1 MPARTSPENG
11 DVLVRQETRDGT
23 VVYILRTAPGT
34 DQYLLRTRA
43 DAVVQAVTFAE
54 RHGVRAWLLEDGDH
68 CVPLTNG
75 RMAASVGVKRERRVR
90 GAWRPAGG

>member
-1 MPARTSPENG
+1 MPARATPENG
-11 DVLVRQETRDGT
+11 DVLVRQETRDGA

-54 RHGVRAWLLEDGDH
+54 RHGVRAWLLEDGDR
-68 CVPLTNG
+68 CVPLTNS
-75 RMAASVGVKRERRVR
+75 RMVEPVRVKRERPMP
-90 GAWRPAGG
+90 GGLRPAGG